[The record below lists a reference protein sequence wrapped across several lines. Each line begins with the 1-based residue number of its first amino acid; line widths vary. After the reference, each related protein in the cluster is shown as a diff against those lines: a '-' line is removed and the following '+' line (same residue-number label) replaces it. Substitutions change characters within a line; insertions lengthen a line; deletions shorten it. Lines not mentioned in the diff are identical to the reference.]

1 MKEIV
6 INWHITQKC
15 NYNCFYCFAHY
26 KKENKQEIHYN
37 KSQIEIL
44 LTKIFNFFKETY
56 PDFSLRLNLAG
67 GEPTLSKN
75 LSFIIQKARE
85 KGFKTSLITNGSLLS
100 KNFIKNQASL
110 IDIIGISID
119 SLNPQIQK
127 QIGRISKNKEC
138 LKEYEIKKYI
148 SLFREYNSDI
158 FIKINTVVNKYNFKE
173 KFHTF
178 ITETKP
184 DKWKVLQ
191 ALSLNTDK
199 IFCTEQQFNI
209 FVENHKNLSFRTE
222 NKEDMKE
229 SYIML
234 DSYGRFYQNTDN
246 KYSYSKSI
254 LDISPEKAFQQ
265 IKFDINKFCKRY
277 N

>member
-1 MKEIV
+1 MKKVAIFTIV
-6 INWHITQKC
+6 FWMVFQTGLALGGGSVTREQELEKLVKELARQNRELNRRLQSAEEELARI
-15 NYNCFYCFAHY
+15 
-26 KKENKQEIHYN
+26 KKH
-37 KSQIEIL
+37 
-44 LTKIFNFFKETY
+44 
-56 PDFSLRLNLAG
+56 
-67 GEPTLSKN
+67 
-75 LSFIIQKARE
+75 
-85 KGFKTSLITNGSLLS
+85 
-100 KNFIKNQASL
+100 
-110 IDIIGISID
+110 
-119 SLNPQIQK
+119 
-127 QIGRISKNKEC
+127 
-138 LKEYEIKKYI
+138 EIKKYI
-148 SLFREYNSDI
+148 SLFREYNPNI

-191 ALSLNTDK
+191 ALSINTDK

-222 NKEDMKE
+222 NEEDMKE

-234 DSYGRFYQNTDN
+234 DPYGRFYQNTDN

-265 IKFDINKFCKRY
+265 IKFDINKFHKRY